1 MSENKSHYP
10 KIRSVGLNGI
20 LVTFSDTATDAANR
34 AAIAFRN
41 AVDKLKWPEI
51 AESSSTLVSAFFQ
64 IDLAQH
70 NFVVISRKFKDVL
83 GSENWINAELPAGR
97 TLWTIPAVFG
107 TYRAPQLVKAA
118 EAAGLTVS
126 EAKTELL
133 ATKMRVLTIG
143 FAPGQPYLG
152 TLGTS
157 WNIPRQIELSP
168 NVPAGALVAAVRQIC
183 LFTKDTPTGWHHIG
197 QSAFKCFRPKSDVP
211 FPLSPGDEVQFISI
225 STRELAQ
232 IELHNPDGSG
242 GALREV
248 IT

>member
-34 AAIAFRN
+34 AAIAFRT
-41 AVDKLKWPEI
+41 AIDKLKWPEI

-133 ATKMRVLTIG
+133 VNQL
-143 FAPGQPYLG
+143 FA
-152 TLGTS
+152 S
-157 WNIPRQIELSP
+157 LS
-168 NVPAGALVAAVRQIC
+168 
-183 LFTKDTPTGWHHIG
+183 
-197 QSAFKCFRPKSDVP
+197 
-211 FPLSPGDEVQFISI
+211 
-225 STRELAQ
+225 
-232 IELHNPDGSG
+232 
-242 GALREV
+242 
-248 IT
+248 